1 MNKIAKTEQTV
12 DVKGMRLGR
21 AASHIAS
28 LLLGK
33 NRVDAEKR
41 VVAPVTITV
50 LNVTGLDIPDAR
62 EGTKQYV
69 KYSGYPGGIRH
80 ISMRR
85 MIEKFGHDEVLKTA
99 VSRML
104 PRNSLRTTR
113 LKNLIIKK

>member
-1 MNKIAKTEQTV
+1 MKTQETKNHVV

-21 AASHIAS
+21 AASKIAS

-33 NRVDAEKR
+33 DRVDAEKR
-41 VVAPVTITV
+41 IVAPVTVTV
-50 LNVTGLDIPDAR
+50 ENVSELDIPDAR

-69 KYSGYPGGIRH
+69 KYSGYPGGLRH

-104 PRNSLRTTR
+104 PRNTLRTKR
-113 LKNLIIKK
+113 MKNLIIKK

>member
-1 MNKIAKTEQTV
+1 MKTSNKTQLTV

-33 NRVDAEKR
+33 DRVDAEKR
-41 VVAPVTITV
+41 VVAPVTVTIE
-50 LNVTGLDIPDAR
+50 NVKELDIPDAR
-62 EGTKQYV
+62 SGTKQYA
-69 KYSGYPGGIRH
+69 KYSGYPGGLRY

-85 MIEKFGHDEVLKTA
+85 MIEKFGHDEVLRTA

-104 PRNSLRTTR
+104 PRNTLRTTR
-113 LKNLIIKK
+113 MKNLIIKK